1 MATFQEVRAQAQ
13 QGNTDAIAT
22 LLNYAL
28 KKDNLQTKVKAS
40 GSCLAVYIR
49 GQQAPDSSLVPRL
62 KKSLDQLAIK
72 RFEHLEVSAYQ
83 VGQAEVVWTSRAPLT
98 PVAAPPSQGCDH
110 LSAASSHR
118 YSFNDL

>member
-40 GSCLAVYIR
+40 GSCLTVYIR
-49 GQQAPDSSLVPRL
+49 GQQAPDSSLVP
-62 KKSLDQLAIK
+62 A
-72 RFEHLEVSAYQ
+72 
-83 VGQAEVVWTSRAPLT
+83 
-98 PVAAPPSQGCDH
+98 
-110 LSAASSHR
+110 
-118 YSFNDL
+118 

>member
-98 PVAAPPSQGCDH
+98 PVAAPPAPASQ
-110 LSAASSHR
+110 LSAS
-118 YSFNDL
+118 